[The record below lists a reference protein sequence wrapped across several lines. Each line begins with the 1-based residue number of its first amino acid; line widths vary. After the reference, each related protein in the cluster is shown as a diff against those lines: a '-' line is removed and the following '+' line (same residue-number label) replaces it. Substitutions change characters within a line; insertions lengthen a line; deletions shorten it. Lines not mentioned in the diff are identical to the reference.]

1 MTNLE
6 NNSYIKTLE
15 SLKARIKSAQI
26 KAALSVNAELIFL
39 YWEIGKTILERQQQE
54 GWGTKVVANLSK
66 DLTAAF
72 PNMTG
77 FSERNL
83 KYMRKFAQTYP
94 DFLIVQEVLAQLT
107 WYHNIAL
114 LDKVSANEERLWYAK
129 QAIENGWSRNVMV
142 LQIETKLYTRQY
154 LTEKT
159 NNFALTLPPPQSD
172 LANEIMKDPYNFEFL
187 TIDKRAG
194 ELEIEK
200 ALIKNLAKFL
210 LELGKGFAFVGEQY
224 HIEVGGQDFYID
236 LLFYNIKLHCYVV
249 LELKTGDFKPEY
261 AGKVNFYLN
270 AINNILKTEED
281 KPSIGII
288 LCKSKNKII
297 AEYALKNMSKPIGV
311 SEYTITQVLSEDLRS
326 NLPTIEEFREQL
338 NE

>member
-114 LDKVSANEERLWYAK
+114 LDKVSANEERL
-129 QAIENGWSRNVMV
+129 
-142 LQIETKLYTRQY
+142 
-154 LTEKT
+154 
-159 NNFALTLPPPQSD
+159 
-172 LANEIMKDPYNFEFL
+172 
-187 TIDKRAG
+187 
-194 ELEIEK
+194 
-200 ALIKNLAKFL
+200 
-210 LELGKGFAFVGEQY
+210 
-224 HIEVGGQDFYID
+224 
-236 LLFYNIKLHCYVV
+236 
-249 LELKTGDFKPEY
+249 
-261 AGKVNFYLN
+261 
-270 AINNILKTEED
+270 
-281 KPSIGII
+281 
-288 LCKSKNKII
+288 
-297 AEYALKNMSKPIGV
+297 
-311 SEYTITQVLSEDLRS
+311 
-326 NLPTIEEFREQL
+326 
-338 NE
+338 